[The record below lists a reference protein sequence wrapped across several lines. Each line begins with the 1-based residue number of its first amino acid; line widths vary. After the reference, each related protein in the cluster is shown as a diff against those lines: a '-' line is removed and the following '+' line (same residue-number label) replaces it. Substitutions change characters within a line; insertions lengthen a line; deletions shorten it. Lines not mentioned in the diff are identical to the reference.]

1 MLERFV
7 GQGGSG
13 GVQDWMMLDDAGEA
27 IWSRAG
33 TLVHATYAYA
43 LLNVSLLNKSI
54 YIGRYLYKS
63 NDTIYVYIF
72 RNVKP
77 SSYGS
82 PKPGLDLRFR
92 KFFQG
97 AKGYSEC
104 NKVWIG
110 GRRLVKA
117 DGG

>member
-1 MLERFV
+1 MIHL
-7 GQGGSG
+7 Q
-13 GVQDWMMLDDAGEA
+13 Q
-27 IWSRAG
+27 
-33 TLVHATYAYA
+33 
-43 LLNVSLLNKSI
+43 SI
-54 YIGRYLYKS
+54 NIGRYLYKS

-82 PKPGLDLRFR
+82 REPGLDLRFR
-92 KFFQG
+92 KFFQS
-97 AKGYSEC
+97 AESYSEC

>member
-1 MLERFV
+1 MWNEV
-7 GQGGSG
+7 PMVAM
-13 GVQDWMMLDDAGEA
+13 GVTILGH
-27 IWSRAG
+27 SPP
-33 TLVHATYAYA
+33 ATRGKINTMVNIQHYAYA